1 MIILWASG
9 LSGCLLEALDLV
21 LCCCGSIGAAQLAEE
36 VRFFSKLRYLR
47 YLREVMPHLDE
58 LWPLLFP
65 SCML

>member
-1 MIILWASG
+1 M
-9 LSGCLLEALDLV
+9 LEALDLV